1 MLGKKGRFEKKLAR
15 GEAGRAPA
23 TILRVTKLLPGTA
36 PTTVAVGTYR
46 AHVRVEPTD
55 EPSFEA
61 SVTMHV
67 TSASFTP
74 RVGEQIPVIYHE
86 SSVAWDT
93 DSAHEERGRLAG
105 ARLDLKPDERDRFR
119 ATLLARLD
127 EQRAKGKIDD
137 AEYLAR
143 RAEIEADPELRSVSG
158 S

>member
-1 MLGKKGRFEKKLAR
+1 MFGKKGRFEKKLAR

-36 PTTVAVGTYR
+36 ATPVAVGTYR
-46 AHVRVEPTD
+46 ARVRVEPAG

-67 TSASFTP
+67 TSSSFTP

-86 SSVAWDT
+86 GSVAWD
-93 DSAHEERGRLAG
+93 AAEAQEQVGRRAAERHEFKPEER
-105 ARLDLKPDERDRFR
+105 ERFR
-119 ATLLARLD
+119 TMLFARLD
-127 EQRAKGKIDD
+127 ELRATGKIDD

-143 RAEIEADPELRSVSG
+143 RAEIEADPQLRSVSG